1 MQAQVTQQRWRAY
14 YSNIKNQETDFK
26 MERDR
31 KPITNDCSLQ
41 GVKPIM
47 VDLPY
52 PPIQVR
58 ERNRQYADLLM
69 IDYCG
74 SVSELSAILQYIN
87 NENRMSGKQCS
98 LVRTILG
105 IAMAEM
111 MHLQKLAELIQL
123 LGGYV
128 CFEAKRPN
136 GLWSPSCLTLPDCI
150 PHMLQADIDAEKAA
164 IRQYKE
170 HINAIRDECVNA
182 VLRRIIQDEEYH
194 IMILHALLNDGC

>member
-1 MQAQVTQQRWRAY
+1 
-14 YSNIKNQETDFK
+14 
-26 MERDR
+26 MERYMS
-31 KPITNDCSLQ
+31 PIANDCSLQ
-41 GVKPIM
+41 GIKPIM

-52 PPIQVR
+52 PPIEVR
-58 ERNRQYADLLM
+58 EMNTQYADLLM

-74 SVSELSAILQYIN
+74 SVSELSAVLQYIN
-87 NENRMSGKQCS
+87 NENRMSPECCF
-98 LVRTILG
+98 LIRTILG

-111 MHLQKLAELIQL
+111 IHLQKLAELIHL

-150 PHMLQADIDAEKAA
+150 PQMLQADVEAERAA
-164 IRQYKE
+164 IRQYRM
-170 HINAIRDECVNA
+170 HINSIQDDCVNA

-194 IMILHALLNDGC
+194 IMILQSLLNNGL

>member
-1 MQAQVTQQRWRAY
+1 
-14 YSNIKNQETDFK
+14 
-26 MERDR
+26 MERCMG
-31 KPITNDCSLQ
+31 PITNDCSLQ
-41 GVKPIM
+41 GIKPIM

-58 ERNRQYADLLM
+58 ERNTRYADLLLG
-69 IDYCG
+69 DYCG

-87 NENRMSGKQCS
+87 NENRMSAERCPM
-98 LVRTILG
+98 VRTILG

-128 CFEAKRPN
+128 CFEAKRQG
-136 GLWSPSCLTLPDCI
+136 GLWSPSCLTLPDRI
-150 PHMLQADIDAEKAA
+150 PQMLQADIEAEQAA
-164 IRQYKE
+164 IRQYRK
-170 HINAIRDECVNA
+170 HIDEIRDDCVNA

-194 IMILHALLNDGC
+194 IMILQSLLNSEC

>member
-1 MQAQVTQQRWRAY
+1 
-14 YSNIKNQETDFK
+14 
-26 MERDR
+26 MERYMG
-31 KPITNDCSLQ
+31 PIANDCSLQ
-41 GVKPIM
+41 GIKPIM

-52 PPIQVR
+52 PPTQVR
-58 ERNRQYADLLM
+58 EINTQYADLLTV
-69 IDYCG
+69 DYCG

-87 NENRMSGKQCS
+87 NENRMSAERCS

-111 MHLQKLAELIQL
+111 IHLQKLAELIHL

-136 GLWSPSCLTLPDCI
+136 GMWSPACLTLPDCI
-150 PHMLQADIDAEKAA
+150 PQMLQADIEAEQAA
-164 IRQYKE
+164 IRQYRM
-170 HINAIRDECVNA
+170 HISAIQDDCVNA

-194 IMILHALLNDGC
+194 IMILQSLLSGGC